1 MDPLT
6 LPTQAARLVFCASQT
21 VQAASQFIL
30 LDDEND
36 NKNNDMLKR
45 AKTILQRR
53 FVILNQDRPMFRR
66 HLRMTYNSFLTITR
80 QDSTKTVVALE
91 QNASVLAPVLAQF
104 GCQLARRG
112 TRAEKAC
119 QSCLA
124 RSIRV
129 PHGR

>member
-36 NKNNDMLKR
+36 NKR

-119 QSCLA
+119 QTCLA